1 MLSVVTIILRLKIGL
16 HCCNRNSPNNI
27 EKCPTFTQKTPTF
40 SEKRRR
46 FLQKCRRFF
55 LNSPIV
61 WVRYAPAII
70 FEGAKSILM
79 SFMKKLLLLFF
90 EKKKIEILTDVTE
103 TLGIYAQ
110 MCWDIQ

>member
-1 MLSVVTIILRLKIGL
+1 MSDVYSK
-16 HCCNRNSPNNI
+16 NSDV
-27 EKCPTFTQKTPTF
+27 FGKTLEISPKM
-40 SEKRRR
+40 SEI
-46 FLQKCRRFF
+46 F

-61 WVRYAPAII
+61 WVRYAPSII

-79 SFMKKLLLLFF
+79 SFVKKSLLLFF

>member
-1 MLSVVTIILRLKIGL
+1 MSDVYSK
-16 HCCNRNSPNNI
+16 NSDVFGKNVGD
-27 EKCPTFTQKTPTF
+27 F
-40 SEKRRR
+40 SK
-46 FLQKCRRFF
+46 KCRRFF

>member
-1 MLSVVTIILRLKIGL
+1 MQQ
-16 HCCNRNSPNNI
+16 
-27 EKCPTFTQKTPTF
+27 EF
-40 SEKRRR
+40 SEQHRKMSDVYSKNSDV
-46 FLQKCRRFF
+46 FGKTLEISPKMSEIF

-61 WVRYAPAII
+61 WVRYAPSII

>member
-1 MLSVVTIILRLKIGL
+1 MSDVSSK
-16 HCCNRNSPNNI
+16 NSDV
-27 EKCPTFTQKTPTF
+27 FGKTLEISPKM
-40 SEKRRR
+40 SEI
-46 FLQKCRRFF
+46 F

-70 FEGAKSILM
+70 FQGAKSILM
-79 SFMKKLLLLFF
+79 SFVKKSLLLFF
-90 EKKKIEILTDVTE
+90 EKKKIEILTDMTE

>member
-1 MLSVVTIILRLKIGL
+1 MGVRVLDSR
-16 HCCNRNSPNNI
+16 RN
-27 EKCPTFTQKTPTF
+27 
-40 SEKRRR
+40 
-46 FLQKCRRFF
+46 LQKCRRFF

>member
-1 MLSVVTIILRLKIGL
+1 MSEIFEKTLEFFGKTLEI
-16 HCCNRNSPNNI
+16 SP
-27 EKCPTFTQKTPTF
+27 KM
-40 SEKRRR
+40 SEI
-46 FLQKCRRFF
+46 F

-61 WVRYAPAII
+61 WVRYAPSII

-79 SFMKKLLLLFF
+79 SFVKKSLLLFF
-90 EKKKIEILTDVTE
+90 EKKKIEILTDMTE

>member
-1 MLSVVTIILRLKIGL
+1 MQQ
-16 HCCNRNSPNNI
+16 
-27 EKCPTFTQKTPTF
+27 EF
-40 SEKRRR
+40 SEQHRKMSDVSSKNSDV
-46 FLQKCRRFF
+46 FGKTLEISPKMSEIF

>member
-1 MLSVVTIILRLKIGL
+1 MQQ
-16 HCCNRNSPNNI
+16 
-27 EKCPTFTQKTPTF
+27 EF
-40 SEKRRR
+40 SEQHRKMSDVSSKNSDV
-46 FLQKCRRFF
+46 FGKTLEISPKMSEIF

-61 WVRYAPAII
+61 WVRYAPSII

-79 SFMKKLLLLFF
+79 SFMKKSLLLFF
-90 EKKKIEILTDVTE
+90 EKKKIEILTDMTE

>member
-1 MLSVVTIILRLKIGL
+1 MSDVYSKTSDVFGKTSEI
-16 HCCNRNSPNNI
+16 SP
-27 EKCPTFTQKTPTF
+27 KM
-40 SEKRRR
+40 SEI
-46 FLQKCRRFF
+46 F

-70 FEGAKSILM
+70 FQGAKSILM
-79 SFMKKLLLLFF
+79 SFMKKSLLLFF
-90 EKKKIEILTDVTE
+90 EKKKIEILTDMTG